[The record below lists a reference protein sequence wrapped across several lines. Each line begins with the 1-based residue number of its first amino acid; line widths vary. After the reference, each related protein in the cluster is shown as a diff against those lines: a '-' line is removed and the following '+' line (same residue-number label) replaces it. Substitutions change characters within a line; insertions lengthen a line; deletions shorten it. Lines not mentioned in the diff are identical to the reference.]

1 MFDTNTS
8 KMNDYFNVREFQCWI
23 TGGDRKEPKEKA
35 PDTRKRRHRR
45 SPSHR
50 AKLYAYA

>member
-1 MFDTNTS
+1 MT
-8 KMNDYFNVREFQCWI
+8 DYFNVREVQCWI
-23 TGGDRKEPKEKA
+23 TGGTPKKRTEKE